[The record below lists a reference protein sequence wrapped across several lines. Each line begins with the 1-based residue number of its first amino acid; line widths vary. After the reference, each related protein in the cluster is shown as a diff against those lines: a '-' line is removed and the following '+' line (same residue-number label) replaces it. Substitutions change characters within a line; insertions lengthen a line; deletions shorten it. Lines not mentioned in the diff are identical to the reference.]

1 MQLSMGK
8 KRPVEASHPISDPR
22 FAQIHTDPRFRTAPA
37 HIQQLSADDRFSSM
51 FSDAAFQGPRP
62 PKVDARGKAV
72 KGEKNDLKKLY
83 GRKEGG
89 CLDEEG
95 KFRWE
100 EVSSS
105 EEAEGEKAAEQ
116 GAVDED
122 LWEEQ
127 EKPPV
132 GDSSHRFAVL
142 NLDWTGITAIDLLAL
157 FRSFCPKDGSVLSV
171 SIYPSEFGQ
180 QRLNHETAQGPDTAI
195 FSQTQESGLDEVKL
209 RKYERERMK
218 YYYAVAD
225 CDSVATAEAVYQSC
239 EGLEIERTSNMMDLR
254 FVPDSLVEFPYA
266 AKEVATSV
274 PAAYSLKEFFT
285 RALQHSTVK
294 LTWDETPLDRTQ
306 TLKKAF
312 TEEDMEKMD
321 LAEYLAPV
329 SSSDED
335 EKPPQ
340 NSESEASD
348 SDFASHSQF
357 SRMKKDDIDL
367 EITFN
372 TAFDDLSAKQPT
384 PVDESAWEKHER
396 EHSERK
402 KPEKKTFSQKIKEK
416 RKAKLLSKQEKA
428 TLSLLVNDSE
438 GTKYTFDP
446 EDPRFGPVFNDP
458 KYAVDPTNPL
468 FLRDSE
474 ANKEVLQVQRKK
486 RKLAE
491 T

>member
-1 MQLSMGK
+1 MGK
-8 KRPVEASHPISDPR
+8 KRPAEPSNPISDPR

-37 HIQQLSADDRFSSM
+37 HIQQFSADDRFSSM
-51 FSDAAFQGPRP
+51 FSEAAFQGPRP
-62 PKVDARGKAV
+62 TKVDARGKAV
-72 KGEKNDLKKLY
+72 KAEKNDLGKLY
-83 GRKEGG
+83 GHKEGG

-95 KFRWE
+95 RFQWDA
-100 EVSSS
+100 VSSS
-105 EEAEGEKAAEQ
+105 EEAEEEAAQ
-116 GAVDED
+116 GAIEDED
-122 LWEEQ
+122 LWEER
-127 EKPPV
+127 EKAPI
-132 GDSSHRFAVL
+132 GDSTHRFAVL
-142 NLDWTGITAIDLLAL
+142 NLDWTGITATDLLAL

-180 QRLNHETAQGPDTAI
+180 QRLSHESAQGPDTAI

-239 EGLEIERTSNMMDLR
+239 EGLEIERTSNVMDLR

-274 PAAYSLKEFFT
+274 PATYSLKEFFT

-329 SSSDED
+329 SSSEDD
-335 EKPPQ
+335 EKEPK
-340 NSESEASD
+340 NSESEAED
-348 SDFASHSQF
+348 SDFASNSQF

-372 TAFDDLSAKQPT
+372 TAFDDLSAKKLP
-384 PVDESAWEKHER
+384 PPDESAWEKHER
-396 EHSERK
+396 QHSERK
-402 KPEKKTFSQKIKEK
+402 KPDKKTFSQKIKEK

-438 GTKYTFDP
+438 GAKYAFDP
-446 EDPRFGPVFNDP
+446 EDPRFGPVFSDP

-491 T
+491 N